1 MDGAPSENSGGYKV
15 GSCRAARKDGSN
27 AGKRQSGP
35 IELSRSR
42 ARRLLAIRAFL
53 TGQALLSTFQTPK
66 RHRKQHR
73 RGGVQFVDAEA
84 GNRRALPH
92 VPFREGASI
101 ESERFAR
108 CDTSVNF

>member
-1 MDGAPSENSGGYKV
+1 MARAGADNPEVAFFAPSAP
-15 GSCRAARKDGSN
+15 R
-27 AGKRQSGP
+27 P
-35 IELSRSR
+35 
-42 ARRLLAIRAFL
+42 
-53 TGQALLSTFQTPK
+53 
-66 RHRKQHR
+66 RHREQHR

-84 GNRRALPH
+84 GNRALPH